1 MSELPVEAQSKLNAA
16 RRFRAGR
23 HVDVTELDVRARQ
36 LEVGMVEEIECIQPE
51 LETSSLPHW
60 ETLHHREVK
69 IDKFRPGEYVAADI
83 ANGARLRRNE
93 DGAGLRSRLHS
104 RAEMTI
110 EHLVW
115 VAEVHGEAGDSGRPG
130 RAVRELVQAAVVKR
144 GSGEDGKRET
154 GAILEDASSVPSA
167 DKLIQPT
174 RNAAA
179 EGPPVTDGELVN
191 VTHHE
196 AVAHVVAGAAAVG
209 LAIARVGITAD
220 VLVRTEER

>member
-1 MSELPVEAQSKLNAA
+1 MSELPVEAQSELNAA
-16 RRFRAGR
+16 RRFRAGRLPNGLRNYPRCGWAGR

-60 ETLHHREVK
+60 ETLHDREVK
-69 IDKFRPGEYVAADI
+69 IDKFRPGEHVAADI

-115 VAEVHGEAGDSGRPG
+115 VAEVHGEDGDSGRPV
-130 RAVRELVQAAVVKR
+130 RAVGELVQAAVVKR
-144 GSGEDGKRET
+144 GSG
-154 GAILEDASSVPSA
+154 
-167 DKLIQPT
+167 
-174 RNAAA
+174 
-179 EGPPVTDGELVN
+179 
-191 VTHHE
+191 
-196 AVAHVVAGAAAVG
+196 
-209 LAIARVGITAD
+209 
-220 VLVRTEER
+220 